1 MAWRHRRVA
10 RRRWNHISVATMSAN
25 LAAVDGHINA
35 IRRWRNAYNSAAQIS
50 RFAAALVDR
59 ISHSSSRCRI

>member
-35 IRRWRNAYNSAAQIS
+35 IRRWRNAYNSAAQIVVS
-50 RFAAALVDR
+50 LLR
-59 ISHSSSRCRI
+59 